1 MRKAQEEGH
10 CFAQH
15 GIRHNRFELGVPPAM
30 ILDLPHEAENRRYA
44 SEHRKDL
51 EQEHS
56 IANCRAR
63 LKQGRDILENA
74 LGFRIEGFRAPALQ
88 ESPGMFAA
96 LAEGGYKFD
105 SSACLQETGWD
116 YIQGNMEVPPRAIT
130 RERYEALRRKS
141 GCPIFPLT
149 TDYTWYLTKEKYA
162 KPWNLHFTISAPA
175 WSLIFRSSPSA
186 ILTLYR
192 RGKASRSCMNF
203 TNGHARKPRR
213 ADCRSN
219 SPQSPILQTR
229 QVDNESE

>member
-1 MRKAQEEGH
+1 MNKKFYFGMSVDDVALDGWSKPENFLRLVEFFNKENLPATFFVVPVDEATDRPFYTLSPEYVPAMRKAQEEGH

-88 ESPGMFAA
+88 ESPRMFAA
-96 LAEGGYKFD
+96 LDHRLYLVSD
-105 SSACLQETGWD
+105 
-116 YIQGNMEVPPRAIT
+116 QGEI
-130 RERYEALRRKS
+130 RKNH
-141 GCPIFPLT
+141 GTCT
-149 TDYTWYLTKEKYA
+149 
-162 KPWNLHFTISAPA
+162 
-175 WSLIFRSSPSA
+175 
-186 ILTLYR
+186 
-192 RGKASRSCMNF
+192 SRS
-203 TNGHARKPRR
+203 PRLHGR
-213 ADCRSN
+213 
-219 SPQSPILQTR
+219 
-229 QVDNESE
+229 

>member
-1 MRKAQEEGH
+1 MNKKFYFGMSVDDVALDGWSKPENFLRLVEFFNKENLPATFFVVPVDEATDRPFYTLSPEYVPAMRKAQEEGH

-96 LAEGGYKFD
+96 LAEEGYQFD
-105 SSACLQETGWD
+105 SSACLQET
-116 YIQGNMEVPPRAIT
+116 
-130 RERYEALRRKS
+130 
-141 GCPIFPLT
+141 
-149 TDYTWYLTKEKYA
+149 
-162 KPWNLHFTISAPA
+162 
-175 WSLIFRSSPSA
+175 
-186 ILTLYR
+186 
-192 RGKASRSCMNF
+192 
-203 TNGHARKPRR
+203 
-213 ADCRSN
+213 
-219 SPQSPILQTR
+219 
-229 QVDNESE
+229 